1 MCGGSLYWTM
11 AVIIAPSPR
20 RRGPSGPGPGSR
32 SSSHLAALKDMDGLG
47 QLTGAPG
54 AAAEL
59 TQNPVPCQNS
69 FMAAGQ
75 QTFADRLLCGIR

>member
-1 MCGGSLYWTM
+1 MWGGSLYLTM
-11 AVIIAPSPR
+11 AVIIVRFSSAAR
-20 RRGPSGPGPGSR
+20 PSGPGPGSR
-32 SSSHLAALKDMDGLG
+32 SSSHLAGLKDMDGLG